1 VKLQQE
7 NPEQGRILRSFN
19 AQPPFPDSILD
30 RFAGG
35 GIRVRGQLVGNCMV
49 ADYAGTNFTVAFGAA
64 PSRQRRSS
72 VMISTNAELTGSYD
86 YLQVALSGLIA
97 VSASYAALDLGGR
110 VTATSGWLRLVWL
123 TGGAAVMGFGIWS
136 MHFVG
141 MLAFSLPVPVSYN
154 WPTVVVALLTAILSS
169 AFALYVV
176 SRHKMGLVR
185 AFTGSVIMGTGIAA
199 SHYIGINAMRL
210 AAVCRF
216 DLRILTLSV
225 VLAIVFS
232 LAALVLAFDQREETR
247 TTPSRKILSAI
258 VLGAAISAMHY
269 TGMASASFIASAVAP
284 DVSHAVSISSLGT
297 IGIAIVTLTVLG
309 LAILTCKAAR
319 RFAAQAEELER
330 RVIERTRQLTTINE
344 ELRKEIVD
352 RQRAE
357 DALQEAQAGL
367 AHATRVLAMGE
378 LVTSIAH
385 EVNQPLTA
393 IVTNGNFALRQLAS
407 RTPNLQEVREAI
419 AEIVN
424 DGTRASEVISRIR
437 ALLKK
442 GAPDRVELDINEVI
456 KEVTKLVRYEATRS
470 HVSVRLDLAA
480 DLPRVL
486 GDRVQLQQ
494 VLINLIINSIEA
506 VRILTDRPRELLI
519 KSAKNADAV
528 LIQVWDS
535 GNGFDPEQ
543 ADRIFEPF
551 FTTKPQGIGMGLS
564 ISRSI
569 IESDGGRLWTV
580 PGTSGTLFQFILPTN
595 GNTAA

>member
-1 VKLQQE
+1 
-7 NPEQGRILRSFN
+7 
-19 AQPPFPDSILD
+19 
-30 RFAGG
+30 
-35 GIRVRGQLVGNCMV
+35 
-49 ADYAGTNFTVAFGAA
+49 
-64 PSRQRRSS
+64 
-72 VMISTNAELTGSYD
+72 
-86 YLQVALSGLIA
+86 
-97 VSASYAALDLGGR
+97 
-110 VTATSGWLRLVWL
+110 
-123 TGGAAVMGFGIWS
+123 
-136 MHFVG
+136 
-141 MLAFSLPVPVSYN
+141 
-154 WPTVVVALLTAILSS
+154 
-169 AFALYVV
+169 
-176 SRHKMGLVR
+176 
-185 AFTGSVIMGTGIAA
+185 
-199 SHYIGINAMRL
+199 
-210 AAVCRF
+210 
-216 DLRILTLSV
+216 
-225 VLAIVFS
+225 
-232 LAALVLAFDQREETR
+232 
-247 TTPSRKILSAI
+247 

-407 RTPNLQEVREAI
+407 RTPNLEEVREAI

-506 VRILTDRPRELLI
+506 VRILTGHGSFSSNRQRMLM
-519 KSAKNADAV
+519 
-528 LIQVWDS
+528 
-535 GNGFDPEQ
+535 
-543 ADRIFEPF
+543 RC
-551 FTTKPQGIGMGLS
+551 
-564 ISRSI
+564 
-569 IESDGGRLWTV
+569 
-580 PGTSGTLFQFILPTN
+580 
-595 GNTAA
+595 

>member
-1 VKLQQE
+1 
-7 NPEQGRILRSFN
+7 
-19 AQPPFPDSILD
+19 
-30 RFAGG
+30 
-35 GIRVRGQLVGNCMV
+35 
-49 ADYAGTNFTVAFGAA
+49 
-64 PSRQRRSS
+64 
-72 VMISTNAELTGSYD
+72 MISTNAELTGSYD

-154 WPTVVVALLTAILSS
+154 WPTVLVALLSAILSS

-494 VLINLIINSIEA
+494 VLINLIINGIEA